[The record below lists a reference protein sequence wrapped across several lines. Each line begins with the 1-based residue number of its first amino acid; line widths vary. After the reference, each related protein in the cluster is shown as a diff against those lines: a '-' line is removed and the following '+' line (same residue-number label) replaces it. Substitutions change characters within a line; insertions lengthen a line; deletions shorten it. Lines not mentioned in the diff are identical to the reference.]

1 MSIYKEDHMWD
12 NYNKI
17 QRRRWFYKIY
27 EEVKKKISWSKEL
40 TDDSERLKKFYQ
52 LESKVN
58 NAFDHLTEE
67 FGCYFFDDIDGK
79 YYDVEGIEIEDI
91 DAHLSNYTDN
101 DIKEGSNIQLKY
113 IELLRPIRNEI
124 EKCKYLLEEA
134 PDLSKKETTNRIKEK
149 LGIPPLNEVT
159 KPNLKHEEIALFIKL
174 LKDERLITN
183 TKASSNTDIALFFA
197 YLTGYSPERIRQKL
211 SSPTLSKI
219 TKNKEHYEHL
229 IEELNKLTDRLKTE
243 LNKLNNNQSE

>member
-1 MSIYKEDHMWD
+1 MKTTKVDIFKEFKNSKGKERFILLNSKIKERLNWSITID
-12 NYNKI
+12 ND
-17 QRRRWFYKIY
+17 F
-27 EEVKKKISWSKEL
+27 
-40 TDDSERLKKFYQ
+40 ERLKK
-52 LESKVN
+52 LNELRGKVED
-58 NAFDHLTEE
+58 AFDELSEE
-67 FGCYFFDDIDGK
+67 FGCYIFDDIDGK
-79 YYDVEGIEIEDI
+79 YYDLCGIEIEDI
-91 DAHLSNYTDN
+91 DEHLSNYTEN
-101 DIKEGSNIQLKY
+101 DLKEGANIQRKY
-113 IELLRPIRNEI
+113 IELLRQIRNEI

-219 TKNKEHYEHL
+219 TKDKEHYEHL